1 MQDVNLVLAD
11 RYQARERLGSGAGA
25 GVEEYLGRDLR
36 LARPVVIQ
44 VIRGAGKDG
53 FAPQARLMA
62 SLDHP
67 AVASVYDWGQQEG
80 LAYLIR
86 EYVPGQNLGRLLI
99 ERGVLPVPQAA
110 AIGAEVAA
118 AWMREAAG
126 VAPERLD
133 TTRAGGPGATG
144 GPAAPGGREPGAQ
157 ADLRALGGMLYQM
170 ITGASPEQWPMVTPM
185 AGAGLSPP
193 LRQVIERLMAPEP
206 ADRYR
211 AAEAVR
217 ADLLHLTHG
226 QAASAQP
233 AAPASGKPVPAGSA
247 AAGPASTTA
256 PVRVPADAPP
266 SWVSATQGTARPG
279 SAARGGPPGG
289 DALEDQDAEGRRRR
303 RWVGVWLGVI
313 LGLALLAGAVG
324 GALLLTRDP
333 GDRATVKTPGHP
345 GPTSITTVQAAELPD
360 VVGLDEQVAT
370 STMVRIDSTLPTTP
384 RMSPWVSTWKSWSGC
399 ERVTTSRMIR
409 CSSGMSPG
417 EIALTAMP
425 STRLTPNRRCAAV
438 TGMKASWL
446 RSTPRVVPTRLSTPT
461 TRKRTPPMVTNLPS
475 GSRPGNSSSAGLA
488 PSTTTRRRTAM
499 SDSLKKV
506 PRSTVRSKTKGMV
519 SLVPFRF
526 TCARRGPTRAS
537 SPEATVAATRSGSPT
552 ASPMRRTSSRVRRER
567 AGAEPMEK
575 SPGAT
580 NRMLEPS
587 DSMPEVTSLRAP
599 LPIATSSTTLVTPIT
614 TPSMVRPDRS
624 LLAWSAS
631 HASRTASVSLTGG
644 PPPPGARRGPA
655 GCGRSGRPR
664 QRRG

>member
-1 MQDVNLVLAD
+1 MDQ
-11 RYQARERLGSGAGA
+11 
-25 GVEEYLGRDLR
+25 
-36 LARPVVIQ
+36 PV
-44 VIRGAGKDG
+44 
-53 FAPQARLMA
+53 M
-62 SLDHP
+62 
-67 AVASVYDWGQQEG
+67 
-80 LAYLIR
+80 
-86 EYVPGQNLGRLLI
+86 
-99 ERGVLPVPQAA
+99 
-110 AIGAEVAA
+110 
-118 AWMREAAG
+118 AAG
-126 VAPERLD
+126 TGERRP
-133 TTRAGGPGATG
+133 TTRPTAIPRRI
-144 GPAAPGGREPGAQ
+144 P
-157 ADLRALGGMLYQM
+157 
-170 ITGASPEQWPMVTPM
+170 ITPPVT
-185 AGAGLSPP
+185 
-193 LRQVIERLMAPEP
+193 
-206 ADRYR
+206 
-211 AAEAVR
+211 VR
-217 ADLLHLTHG
+217 AIASSRNWRSTSRVRAPTALRSPISRVRSETLT
-226 QAASAQP
+226 SMMF
-233 AAPASGKPVPAGSA
+233 
-247 AAGPASTTA
+247 
-256 PVRVPADAPP
+256 
-266 SWVSATQGTARPG
+266 
-279 SAARGGPPGG
+279 
-289 DALEDQDAEGRRRR
+289 
-303 RWVGVWLGVI
+303 I
-313 LGLALLAGAVG
+313 
-324 GALLLTRDP
+324 
-333 GDRATVKTPGHP
+333 TPTP
-345 GPTSITTVQAAELPD
+345 PTSSEIPAIEA
-360 VVGLDEQVAT
+360 

-446 RSTPRVVPTRLSTPT
+446 RSTPRAVPTRLSTPT

-664 QRRG
+664 QRLQDLVAGARVEVAGRLVGQQHRRLGRQRPGDRHPLLLAAGELRGPVQQALGEAHGLQGLGGAPAPLGPAEPAVDQREADVAERRGPRQELEVLEDEADHLVAEPGQLVVGQPGDVAPLERQAAAGRPVQAAEQAEQGGLPRAARSHDRQRVPARDRHVHAVERADLDPLHAVDLGDPARLHDREPLRGPGQPPSPVGGVHPVSPRASSRRRGGARRRG

>member
-86 EYVPGQNLGRLLI
+86 GYVPGQNLGRLLI

-110 AIGAEVAA
+110 AIGAEVAAALAAAHRIGLAHGSLDAADVILGDQRVTVVGFGA

-279 SAARGGPPGG
+279 SAARRCSPERSAGRCCSPATPATAPPSRRRATPGPPASPPCRRRSCPTWWAWTSRWPPARWSATASSPTSPCARPTRRQVWSPARAPVPASGPPEARSCSSRSPAAPRTAPFPAAG
-289 DALEDQDAEGRRRR
+289 PSPAGPWPRRPPERRPRRRHRPPPRRRR
-303 RWVGVWLGVI
+303 
-313 LGLALLAGAVG
+313 
-324 GALLLTRDP
+324 
-333 GDRATVKTPGHP
+333 
-345 GPTSITTVQAAELPD
+345 
-360 VVGLDEQVAT
+360 
-370 STMVRIDSTLPTTP
+370 P
-384 RMSPWVSTWKSWSGC
+384 R
-399 ERVTTSRMIR
+399 RVT
-409 CSSGMSPG
+409 
-417 EIALTAMP
+417 
-425 STRLTPNRRCAAV
+425 
-438 TGMKASWL
+438 
-446 RSTPRVVPTRLSTPT
+446 
-461 TRKRTPPMVTNLPS
+461 RT
-475 GSRPGNSSSAGLA
+475 
-488 PSTTTRRRTAM
+488 
-499 SDSLKKV
+499 
-506 PRSTVRSKTKGMV
+506 
-519 SLVPFRF
+519 
-526 TCARRGPTRAS
+526 
-537 SPEATVAATRSGSPT
+537 
-552 ASPMRRTSSRVRRER
+552 
-567 AGAEPMEK
+567 
-575 SPGAT
+575 
-580 NRMLEPS
+580 
-587 DSMPEVTSLRAP
+587 
-599 LPIATSSTTLVTPIT
+599 
-614 TPSMVRPDRS
+614 
-624 LLAWSAS
+624 
-631 HASRTASVSLTGG
+631 
-644 PPPPGARRGPA
+644 
-655 GCGRSGRPR
+655 
-664 QRRG
+664 

>member
-1 MQDVNLVLAD
+1 MQDVDLVLAD
-11 RYQARERLGSGAGA
+11 RYHARERLGSGAGA

-110 AIGAEVAA
+110 AIGA
-118 AWMREAAG
+118 EAAG

-370 STMVRIDSTLPTTP
+370 STLERDGFVANISLRPSNEAPGVVTSQSPGAGQRPPRGAIVFLTVSSGPADST
-384 RMSPWVSTWKSWSGC
+384 V
-399 ERVTTSRMIR
+399 
-409 CSSGMSPG
+409 PG
-417 EIALTAMP
+417 G
-425 STRLTPNRRCAAV
+425 RAV
-438 TGMKASWL
+438 PGGPVA
-446 RSTPRVVPTRLSTPT
+446 
-461 TRKRTPPMVTNLPS
+461 PP
-475 GSRPGNSSSAGLA
+475 A
-488 PSTTTRRRTAM
+488 
-499 SDSLKKV
+499 
-506 PRSTVRSKTKGMV
+506 
-519 SLVPFRF
+519 
-526 TCARRGPTRAS
+526 TRA
-537 SPEATVAATRSGSPT
+537 PASPT
-552 ASPMRRTSSRVRRER
+552 APPTTAAQASP
-567 AGAEPMEK
+567 
-575 SPGAT
+575 
-580 NRMLEPS
+580 
-587 DSMPEVTSLRAP
+587 
-599 LPIATSSTTLVTPIT
+599 
-614 TPSMVRPDRS
+614 
-624 LLAWSAS
+624 
-631 HASRTASVSLTGG
+631 
-644 PPPPGARRGPA
+644 
-655 GCGRSGRPR
+655 
-664 QRRG
+664 

>member
-110 AIGAEVAA
+110 AIGVEFGA

-170 ITGASPEQWPMVTPM
+170 ITGSSPEQWPMVTPM

-324 GALLLTRDP
+324 AALLLTRDP

-370 STMVRIDSTLPTTP
+370 STLERDGFVANISLRPSNEAPGVVTSQSPGAGQRPPRGAIVFLTVSSGPADST
-384 RMSPWVSTWKSWSGC
+384 V
-399 ERVTTSRMIR
+399 
-409 CSSGMSPG
+409 PG
-417 EIALTAMP
+417 G
-425 STRLTPNRRCAAV
+425 RAV
-438 TGMKASWL
+438 PGGPVA
-446 RSTPRVVPTRLSTPT
+446 
-461 TRKRTPPMVTNLPS
+461 PP
-475 GSRPGNSSSAGLA
+475 A
-488 PSTTTRRRTAM
+488 
-499 SDSLKKV
+499 
-506 PRSTVRSKTKGMV
+506 
-519 SLVPFRF
+519 
-526 TCARRGPTRAS
+526 TRA
-537 SPEATVAATRSGSPT
+537 PASPT
-552 ASPMRRTSSRVRRER
+552 APPTTAAQASP
-567 AGAEPMEK
+567 
-575 SPGAT
+575 
-580 NRMLEPS
+580 
-587 DSMPEVTSLRAP
+587 
-599 LPIATSSTTLVTPIT
+599 
-614 TPSMVRPDRS
+614 
-624 LLAWSAS
+624 
-631 HASRTASVSLTGG
+631 
-644 PPPPGARRGPA
+644 
-655 GCGRSGRPR
+655 
-664 QRRG
+664 

>member
-53 FAPQARLMA
+53 
-62 SLDHP
+62 
-67 AVASVYDWGQQEG
+67 

-110 AIGAEVAA
+110 AIGAEVAAALAAAHRIGLAHGSLDAADVILGDQRVTVVGFGA

-370 STMVRIDSTLPTTP
+370 STLERDGFVANISLRPSNEAPGVVTSQSPGAGQRPPRGAIVFLTVSSGPADST
-384 RMSPWVSTWKSWSGC
+384 V
-399 ERVTTSRMIR
+399 
-409 CSSGMSPG
+409 PG
-417 EIALTAMP
+417 G
-425 STRLTPNRRCAAV
+425 RAV
-438 TGMKASWL
+438 PGGPVA
-446 RSTPRVVPTRLSTPT
+446 
-461 TRKRTPPMVTNLPS
+461 PP
-475 GSRPGNSSSAGLA
+475 A
-488 PSTTTRRRTAM
+488 
-499 SDSLKKV
+499 
-506 PRSTVRSKTKGMV
+506 
-519 SLVPFRF
+519 
-526 TCARRGPTRAS
+526 TRA
-537 SPEATVAATRSGSPT
+537 PASPT
-552 ASPMRRTSSRVRRER
+552 APPTTAAQASP
-567 AGAEPMEK
+567 
-575 SPGAT
+575 
-580 NRMLEPS
+580 
-587 DSMPEVTSLRAP
+587 
-599 LPIATSSTTLVTPIT
+599 
-614 TPSMVRPDRS
+614 
-624 LLAWSAS
+624 
-631 HASRTASVSLTGG
+631 
-644 PPPPGARRGPA
+644 
-655 GCGRSGRPR
+655 
-664 QRRG
+664 

>member
-118 AWMREAAG
+118 ALAAAHRIGLAHGSLDAADVILGDQRVTVVGFGAAWMREAAG
-126 VAPERLD
+126 VARERLD

-144 GPAAPGGREPGAQ
+144 GPAAPGGSEPGAQ
-157 ADLRALGGMLYQM
+157 ADLLALGGMLYQM

-193 LRQVIERLMAPEP
+193 LRQVIERLMALEP

-247 AAGPASTTA
+247 AADPASTTA

-289 DALEDQDAEGRRRR
+289 DVPEDQDAEGRRRR

-370 STMVRIDSTLPTTP
+370 STLERDGFVANISLRPSNEAPGVVTSQSPGAGQRPPRGAIVFLTVSSGPADST
-384 RMSPWVSTWKSWSGC
+384 V
-399 ERVTTSRMIR
+399 
-409 CSSGMSPG
+409 PG
-417 EIALTAMP
+417 G
-425 STRLTPNRRCAAV
+425 RAV
-438 TGMKASWL
+438 PGGPVA
-446 RSTPRVVPTRLSTPT
+446 
-461 TRKRTPPMVTNLPS
+461 PP
-475 GSRPGNSSSAGLA
+475 A
-488 PSTTTRRRTAM
+488 
-499 SDSLKKV
+499 
-506 PRSTVRSKTKGMV
+506 
-519 SLVPFRF
+519 
-526 TCARRGPTRAS
+526 TRA
-537 SPEATVAATRSGSPT
+537 PASPT
-552 ASPMRRTSSRVRRER
+552 APPTTAAQASP
-567 AGAEPMEK
+567 
-575 SPGAT
+575 
-580 NRMLEPS
+580 
-587 DSMPEVTSLRAP
+587 
-599 LPIATSSTTLVTPIT
+599 
-614 TPSMVRPDRS
+614 
-624 LLAWSAS
+624 
-631 HASRTASVSLTGG
+631 
-644 PPPPGARRGPA
+644 
-655 GCGRSGRPR
+655 
-664 QRRG
+664 